1 MLTQKTTGTRIMEE
15 ACNCLPTQ
23 QKMVKK
29 EATKQTG
36 KLDLKDGI
44 VTTQKYKNQTADLH
58 L

>member
-23 QKMVKK
+23 QKNGKKK
-29 EATKQTG
+29 EVTG
-36 KLDLKDGI
+36 KLDLKDAI
-44 VTTQKYKNQTADLH
+44 VTTQNTKNQTAGLH